1 MNVHCIMRIPV
12 ELHVI
17 CDDLILVFLPKRRLL
32 VKFNF
37 LLIVFLV
44 VFFFGDEKTSVDG
57 F

>member
-1 MNVHCIMRIPV
+1 MRIPV

-37 LLIVFLV
+37 LWIVFFV
-44 VFFFGDEKTSVDG
+44 VFFFWFGDEKTSVDG